1 MARARQIG
9 EYIGI
14 CFQIRDDIFDY
25 YTNDVG
31 KPTGNDMREG
41 KLTLPIIYAVRTQ
54 GDERIKE
61 MIDRLKNGELAD
73 EEINE
78 LIEFAKDKGGIAYAE
93 QTMMQY
99 RQKAIDLLP
108 EGIDED
114 VRAALIAYID
124 VVINRK
130 K

>member
-1 MARARQIG
+1 
-9 EYIGI
+9 
-14 CFQIRDDIFDY
+14 
-25 YTNDVG
+25 
-31 KPTGNDMREG
+31 
-41 KLTLPIIYAVRTQ
+41 
-54 GDERIKE
+54 